1 MPRAAAVAGDWGTS
15 NLRLFLADAEGTP
28 LATKAG
34 PGAAIVDAPFPRV
47 LSSLVGDWQRE
58 HGDLPIVL
66 CGMVGSSIGWT
77 QVPYVPCP
85 ADARQIAAG
94 CASLEQGR
102 VRIVPGLSCTNRLDA
117 PDVMRGEETQ
127 ILGALQLDPA
137 LRRGAQ
143 LLCLPGTHTKWVSI
157 NDGVIGDFLTA
168 PAGELY
174 ALLERHSV
182 LVSDASAKQRTGQR
196 ASPVPAATG
205 TAEDWSRSE
214 ADAYARGLEQV
225 RRFPQADLLQ
235 RIFQCRSR
243 RLSGD
248 LAPRDASAFMS
259 GLVIGSDVHSALR
272 LMAPRTNAIVQ
283 VIGAPQLTR
292 LYAQALTAF
301 GATPRELDG
310 EAAALAG
317 LMQVHRASAA
327 AEVVREA

>member
-1 MPRAAAVAGDWGTS
+1 MPRAAAILGDWGTS
-15 NLRLFLADAEGTP
+15 NLRLFLCDDVGNM
-28 LATKAG
+28 LATMRG
-34 PGAAIVDAPFPRV
+34 PGATKVDAPFPRV
-47 LSSLVGDWQRE
+47 LSSLVADWQRE
-58 HGDLPIVL
+58 HGELPIVL

-85 ADARQIAAG
+85 VDVRQIAVR
-94 CASLEQGR
+94 CAALEQGR

-168 PAGELY
+168 PAGELH
-174 ALLERHSV
+174 ALLELHSV
-182 LVSDASAKQRTGQR
+182 LVSDASTMNGNGQ
-196 ASPVPAATG
+196 AAPQ
-205 TAEDWSRSE
+205 SE

-243 RLSGD
+243 RLSND
-248 LAPRDASAFMS
+248 LEPRDAGAFMS
-259 GLVIGSDVHSALR
+259 GLVIGSDAHSALR
-272 LMAPRTNAIVQ
+272 LMAPRANAIVH
-283 VIGAPQLTR
+283 VIGTPQLTR
-292 LYAQALTAF
+292 LYAQALAAF
-301 GATPRELDG
+301 DATPREIDG
-310 EAAALAG
+310 DIAVLAG

-327 AEVVREA
+327 AGLAHEA

>member
-1 MPRAAAVAGDWGTS
+1 MPPAAAIVGDWGTS
-15 NLRLFLADAEGTP
+15 NLRLFLCDDAGNM
-28 LATKAG
+28 LATMRG
-34 PGAAIVDAPFPRV
+34 PGAAKVDAPFPRM
-47 LSSLVGDWQRE
+47 LSSLLADWQRV

-85 ADARQIAAG
+85 ADVRQIAMRCGA
-94 CASLEQGR
+94 LEQGR

-168 PAGELY
+168 PAGEIH
-174 ALLERHSV
+174 ALLELHSV
-182 LVSDASAKQRTGQR
+182 LVSDASAGQR
-196 ASPVPAATG
+196 AGQMSTMKGNGQAAPQ
-205 TAEDWSRSE
+205 SE
-214 ADAYARGLEQV
+214 SVAYSRGLEQV

-243 RLSGD
+243 RLSHD
-248 LAPRDASAFMS
+248 LEPNDASAFMS
-259 GLVIGSDVHSALR
+259 GLVIGSDAHSALR
-272 LMAPRTNAIVQ
+272 LMAPRANAIVH

-292 LYAQALTAF
+292 LYAQALASF
-301 GATPRELDG
+301 NATPREIDG
-310 EAAALAG
+310 DTAVLAG
-317 LMQVHRASAA
+317 LMQVHRANAA
-327 AEVVREA
+327 AGLAHEA